1 MLLSSARRFMVRL
14 SCVLLVA
21 VMACSI
27 TFASSVEQVSM
38 AEVTKGS
45 ELIFRGRVL
54 DAHSVR
60 EGTTAIFTRVTFQ
73 VLEIYKGP
81 KVSNQIELDFMG
93 GKLGTLELNVA
104 DMRFPKVGESGIYFV
119 ESLKRKQVHPL
130 YGWQQGHFLI
140 SRDSLGT
147 ERVHT
152 VYDKPVTSILADSP
166 SRAAPAAPSEIIARG
181 VLTSQSASPEEGM
194 TVNEFKRR
202 IQEIDSAK

>member
-1 MLLSSARRFMVRL
+1 MTCAIAL
-14 SCVLLVA
+14 
-21 VMACSI
+21 
-27 TFASSVEQVSM
+27 ASSVEQVSM

-45 ELIFRGRVL
+45 ELIFRGQVL
-54 DAHSVR
+54 DTRGVR

-81 KVSNQIELDFMG
+81 KVANQIELDFMG

-104 DMRFPKVGESGIYFV
+104 DMRFPRVGESGIYFV
-119 ESLKRKQVHPL
+119 ESLKRRQVHPL

-140 SRDSLGT
+140 SKGPSGT

-152 VYDKPVTSILADSP
+152 VYDKPVTSILADGP
-166 SRAAPAAPSEIIARG
+166 PRTVQSEIIARG
-181 VLTSQSASPEEGM
+181 VFTSQSASLEEGM
-194 TVNEFKRR
+194 TVIEFKRR